1 MKKNG
6 TTSAGRTRWRCKDPS
21 CGASA
26 SRAYDRRSADLRAGL
41 DWLFSKESQEER
53 RIPARSLRR
62 ANLLMWDL
70 WPPVPL
76 DRTTHDV
83 VHLDGIHVHRDAVV
97 LIAVSGG
104 HVVGWHVARSETG
117 EAWSSLLS
125 RIAPPLAAVCDGG
138 GGVLKALRDVWP
150 STRVQ
155 RCLFHVCMNI
165 TGLTGLRPRLEAGR
179 RLRKVAVALSR
190 VSDAATAAEWMAS
203 YNRWERD
210 FAGFLDQ
217 KSRWEDGTVA
227 DQHMRLAKA
236 RRMVRRRIREGQPFT
251 FLDPPD
257 GCAEPVPPTNN
268 LIESWNRAS
277 ATSSATTAACPW
289 RGGSRRFAGG
299 ATSTP
304 RSRRRTRG
312 SWPTPSR
319 TNGSRSSTRRHGRKA
334 RGAHGRRPASRCST
348 EPGSPGTTSTAPPNT
363 TVPPSRLRPDT
374 HFGL

>member
-1 MKKNG
+1 MKKKNG

-83 VHLDGIHVHRDAVV
+83 VHLDGIHLHRDAVV

-117 EAWSSLLS
+117 AAWSSLLF
-125 RIAPPLAAVCDGG
+125 RIAPPLAAVCDGV

-179 RLRKVAVALSR
+179 RLRKVAVALSH
-190 VSDAATAAEWMAS
+190 VSDAATAAEWMTS

-236 RRMVRRRIREGQPFT
+236 RRMVRRRIREGQLFT

-268 LIESWNRAS
+268 LIESWNARIRDMLRHH
-277 ATSSATTAACPW
+277 
-289 RGGSRRFAGG
+289 RGLSLARRI
-299 ATSTP
+299 
-304 RSRRRTRG
+304 
-312 SWPTPSR
+312 
-319 TNGSRSSTRRHGRKA
+319 KA
-334 RGAHGRRPASRCST
+334 ICWWCHQHTEVPETDAWLVANAVTDERIEELYQKAWEKSPRGAWEASGVPMLYGTGIAWDDFHRPSEYHGTP
-348 EPGSPGTTSTAPPNT
+348 E
-363 TVPPSRLRPDT
+363 
-374 HFGL
+374 

>member
-83 VHLDGIHVHRDAVV
+83 VHLDGIHLHRDAVV

-117 EAWSSLLS
+117 AAWSSLLF
-125 RIAPPLAAVCDGG
+125 RIAPPLAAVCDGV

-179 RLRKVAVALSR
+179 RLRKVAVALSH
-190 VSDAATAAEWMAS
+190 VSDAATAAEWMTS

-210 FAGFLDQ
+210 FVGFLDQ

-236 RRMVRRRIREGQPFT
+236 RRMVRRRIREGQLFT

-268 LIESWNRAS
+268 LIESWNARIRDMLRHH
-277 ATSSATTAACPW
+277 
-289 RGGSRRFAGG
+289 RGLSLARRIKAICWWCHQHTEVPETD
-299 ATSTP
+299 A
-304 RSRRRTRG
+304 
-312 SWPTPSR
+312 WLV
-319 TNGSRSSTRRHGRKA
+319 TNAVTDERIEELYQKA
-334 RGAHGRRPASRCST
+334 WEKSPRGAWEASGVPMLYGTGIAWDDFHRPSEYHGTP
-348 EPGSPGTTSTAPPNT
+348 E
-363 TVPPSRLRPDT
+363 
-374 HFGL
+374 